1 MEDPQNDPQ
10 VCSEGSDEGDTWG
23 NRGRNPQLPIPIR
36 DALFGASC
44 MFLGRSGI
52 TALWSP
58 PTGVPVPPGLSQL
71 FEVLQDL
78 EGCHR
83 LLSPSPPTS
92 PALLEL
98 QT

>member
-1 MEDPQNDPQ
+1 MSLAPQRLCLPHTLLPREKYWELVKMEDPQNDPQ

-44 MFLGRSGI
+44 VFLGRSGI

-58 PTGVPVPPGLSQL
+58 PQVPQCPRG
-71 FEVLQDL
+71 
-78 EGCHR
+78 
-83 LLSPSPPTS
+83 
-92 PALLEL
+92 
-98 QT
+98 

>member
-1 MEDPQNDPQ
+1 MGKQREEPSAPHPHQG
-10 VCSEGSDEGDTWG
+10 CSVWG
-23 NRGRNPQLPIPIR
+23 ILSV
-36 DALFGASC
+36 FGEVWYHC
-44 MFLGRSGI
+44 PLV
-52 TALWSP
+52 P
-58 PTGVPVPPGLSQL
+58 PTGAPVPPGLSQL

-83 LLSPSPPTS
+83 LLSPSPPVS